1 MGKLLIIMIVLLA
14 VTIPTIILRVQSRVE
29 KIPDIL
35 YENYR
40 DLGSY
45 ALNFGIK
52 KIVSEQI
59 TNSKLVEYK
68 NFQVLDGSIE
78 SIEYVFHNNLIEKE
92 ESFTD
97 VLIMAEVSWL
107 VKGEKIYHDAEA
119 VLEVVTVSQAGI
131 IASFPEKTI
140 WAVNDET
147 PPLLHYYVLSEAEEE
162 EEPEPDD
169 FVYLEGEITG
179 LKESNIDI
187 EAFTMDEDGI
197 MYFMNCSGPSV
208 LYKIDPENP
217 KGNIDKDP
225 DTEVVAVKIGDTGM
239 GGSGEITN
247 LEFID
252 GVLYG
257 IGRGNEKIYSFNNLE
272 PGNFSFTHIADLNVP
287 GIFTTDGLTQGAD
300 GEIYLNWTRS
310 SKSTYPSELWKFNSF
325 PDGGITK
332 VCDITGS
339 KKVEALAA
347 HPNGLLY
354 VADDFHW
361 FSIDPVTH
369 VVEII
374 LDYEV
379 DIEGMDFNYEAEEAF
394 VEGYNEFK
402 LVYWKPW

>member
-1 MGKLLIIMIVLLA
+1 MGKLVIIMIVLLA
-14 VTIPTIILRVQSRVE
+14 VIVPTIILRVQSRVE
-29 KIPDIL
+29 KIPDLL

-45 ALNFGIK
+45 ALNIGIK
-52 KIVSEQI
+52 KVVSGKI
-59 TNSKLVEYK
+59 TNSELVEYE

-78 SIEYVFHNNLIEKE
+78 SIEYVFHDNLKE
-92 ESFTD
+92 EDESFTD
-97 VLIMAEVSWL
+97 VLIMAEVSWT
-107 VKGEKIYHDAEA
+107 VRGEAIYHDAEA
-119 VLEVVTVSQAGI
+119 VLEVVTVSEEGI
-131 IASFPEKTI
+131 IATFPEKTI

-147 PPLLHYYVLSEAEEE
+147 PPLLHYYVLSEAEKEE
-162 EEPEPDD
+162 VPDPDD
-169 FVYLEGEITG
+169 FVFLEGEIKG
-179 LKESNIDI
+179 IEESNTDI
-187 EAFTMDEDGI
+187 EAFTMDEDGV

-208 LYKIDPENP
+208 LYKIDPANP
-217 KGNIDKDP
+217 KGNIDKDS
-225 DTEVVAVKIGDTGM
+225 DTEVVAVKIGNTGM

-257 IGRGNEKIYSFNNLE
+257 IGRSNEKVYSFNNLE

-287 GIFTTDGLTQGAD
+287 GSFRTDGLTQGAD
-300 GEIYLNWTRS
+300 GEIYLNWTSITSR
-310 SKSTYPSELWKFNSF
+310 PSEIWKFNSF

-354 VADDFHW
+354 AADDFHW

-369 VVEII
+369 VVEIV

-379 DIEGMDFNYEAEEAF
+379 DIEGIDFYYEAEEIF

-402 LVYWKPW
+402 LVYWNPW

>member
-1 MGKLLIIMIVLLA
+1 MEKLLIIVIVLLA
-14 VTIPTIILRVQSRVE
+14 VIVPTVILRVQSRVE
-29 KIPDIL
+29 EIPDML

-52 KIVSEQI
+52 KVVSEKI
-59 TNSKLVEYK
+59 TDSKLVEYE

-78 SIEYVFHNNLIEKE
+78 SIEYVFHNNLKEEE

-97 VLIMAEVSWL
+97 VLIMAEVSWN
-107 VKGEKIYHDAEA
+107 VRGETRYHDAEA
-119 VLEVVTVSQAGI
+119 VLEVVTVGGI
-131 IASFPEKTI
+131 IGTFPERTI

-147 PPLLHYYVLSEAEEE
+147 PPLLHYYVLSEVEEE
-162 EEPEPDD
+162 EVPDPDD
-169 FVYLEGEITG
+169 FVHWEGVITG
-179 LKESNIDI
+179 IKESNADI
-187 EAFTMDEDGI
+187 EAFTMDEDGV

-217 KGNIDKDP
+217 EGNIDKDP
-225 DTEVVAVKIGDTGM
+225 DTEVKAVKIGNTGM
-239 GGSGEITN
+239 VGKGEITN

-257 IGRGNEKIYSFNNLE
+257 IGRSNEKVFSFDNLE

-287 GIFTTDGLTQGAD
+287 GKFTTDGLTQGAD

-310 SKSTYPSELWKFNSF
+310 SNSTYPSELWKFNSF

-347 HPNGLLY
+347 HPNGLIY
-354 VADDFHW
+354 AADDFHW

-369 VVEII
+369 VVEIVI
-374 LDYEV
+374 DYEV
-379 DIEGMDFNYEAEEAF
+379 DIEGIDFYYEAEEIF
-394 VEGYNEFK
+394 VEGNNEFK
-402 LVYWKPW
+402 LVYWNPW